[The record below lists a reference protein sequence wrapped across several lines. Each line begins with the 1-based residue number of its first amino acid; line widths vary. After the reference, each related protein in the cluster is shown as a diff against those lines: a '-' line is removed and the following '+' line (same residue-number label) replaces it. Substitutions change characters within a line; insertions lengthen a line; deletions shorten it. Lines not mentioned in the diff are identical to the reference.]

1 MPLLDRTGW
10 TADPW
15 TREDTAADATIVP
28 FEALAEALAGRR
40 DGQRL
45 GVDLPN
51 HVALAALEAQ
61 LEFRLDRL
69 DLIAIAFP
77 AHGDGRGFSLA
88 RALRERGYAGRL
100 RASGQLIP
108 DQFAFALQCGF
119 DEVEIGDERA
129 ARQPL
134 FQWLEALVEI
144 GESYQKGGAQPSIL
158 AQRRAAA

>member
-10 TADPW
+10 TADAW
-15 TREDTAADATIVP
+15 TREDGAADAAIVP
-28 FEALAEALAGRR
+28 FESLGEAFAGRR

-51 HVALAALEAQ
+51 HVALAALEPW
-61 LEFRLDRL
+61 LDRL
-69 DLIAIAFP
+69 ELIAIAFP

-144 GESYQKGGAQPSIL
+144 GESYQKGGPQPSIL

>member
-1 MPLLDRTGW
+1 MPLLDRSGW
-10 TADPW
+10 AADPW
-15 TREDTAADATIVP
+15 TRGDNAADAAIVP
-28 FEALAEALAGRR
+28 FDALEAALIDRR

-51 HVALAALEAQ
+51 NVPLARLEPWLDQ
-61 LEFRLDRL
+61 LG
-69 DLIAIAFP
+69 LIAIAFP

-88 RALRERGYAGRL
+88 RALRERGFSGRL
-100 RASGQLIP
+100 RAVGQLIP

-144 GESYQKGGAQPSIL
+144 GESYQKGGPQPSIL
-158 AQRRAAA
+158 ARRQAAA

>member
-10 TADPW
+10 AADPW
-15 TREDTAADATIVP
+15 TRGDYAAEAAIVP
-28 FEALAEALAGRR
+28 FDALEEALIGRR
-40 DGQRL
+40 EDQQL
-45 GVDLPN
+45 GIDLPN
-51 HVALAALEAQ
+51 NVPIARLEPW
-61 LEFRLDRL
+61 LDRI

-88 RALRERGYAGRL
+88 QGLRERGYRGRL

-119 DEVEIGDERA
+119 DEVEIGEERA

-144 GESYQKGGAQPSIL
+144 GESYQKGGPQPSIL
-158 AQRRAAA
+158 ARRRAAA

>member
-10 TADPW
+10 TSDAW
-15 TREDTAADATIVP
+15 TRDAGADAAIVP
-28 FEALAEALAGRR
+28 FDALDAALIGRR

-51 HVALAALEAQ
+51 HVPLAAIDPW
-61 LEFRLDRL
+61 LDRI

-88 RALRERGYAGRL
+88 RALRERGYRGRL

-144 GESYQKGGAQPSIL
+144 GESYQKGGPQPSIL
-158 AQRRAAA
+158 ARRAAARAAA

>member
-10 TADPW
+10 AADGW
-15 TREDTAADATIVP
+15 TRDDAAADAAIVP
-28 FEALAEALAGRR
+28 FDALDAAIAGRSE
-40 DGQRL
+40 GQRL

-51 HVALAALEAQ
+51 DVA
-61 LEFRLDRL
+61 LDRL
-69 DLIAIAFP
+69 EPWLDRVALIAIAFP

-88 RALRERGYAGRL
+88 RALRERGYRGRL
-100 RASGQLIP
+100 RAAGQLIP
-108 DQFAFALQCGF
+108 DQFAFALHCGF

-144 GESYQKGGAQPSIL
+144 GESYQSGGSQPSIL
-158 AQRRAAA
+158 ARRSVARAAA

>member
-1 MPLLDRTGW
+1 VPLLDRTGW
-10 TADPW
+10 AADPW
-15 TREDTAADATIVP
+15 TRDDGAADAAIVP
-28 FEALAEALAGRR
+28 FDALDAALIGRR
-40 DGQRL
+40 DGQQI

-51 HVALAALEAQ
+51 NVPLTRLEPW
-61 LEFRLDRL
+61 LDRL

-88 RALRERGYAGRL
+88 RALRERGYGGRL
-100 RASGQLIP
+100 RAVGQLIP

-119 DEVEIGDERA
+119 DEVEIGDDRA

-144 GESYQKGGAQPSIL
+144 GESYQKGPAQPSIL
-158 AQRRAAA
+158 ARRRAAA